1 MRKQQFA
8 TSLPARE
15 NPFQLNPT
23 ESNCTQRTNLHHF
36 PHTPTETKQ
45 KNRSWVSLK
54 HSQLYK
60 ITICF
65 FLTIPYTFY
74 HPNQPNK
81 SAPKKTTN
89 QHSDGNAEHPQGAS
103 PSISPAP
110 APKPPGDMAFGFV
123 AEEFLGESVIDAIY
137 DGKLIY
143 LEWLTNP
150 SNVFWIRHWILLL
163 HIHGSAS
170 KRKRC
175 FRVGHEKSC
184 GLWIPHKNHDSWSEG
199 IITSPTRY
207 YGWFRV
213 ESQCLNLQLQKFFN
227 LLNDLTWEVRK
238 ATKKQ
243 PKSPCFPTF
252 QWSRGGA
259 EKSPVCGKF
268 PVLIVFWWI

>member
-81 SAPKKTTN
+81 SAPKKTTD

-123 AEEFLGESVIDAIY
+123 AEEFLGESVIDAI
-137 DGKLIY
+137 
-143 LEWLTNP
+143 
-150 SNVFWIRHWILLL
+150 LLWWQAY
-163 HIHGSAS
+163 IPGMID
-170 KRKRC
+170 
-175 FRVGHEKSC
+175 KSIQR
-184 GLWIPHKNHDSWSEG
+184 LLDK
-199 IITSPTRY
+199 T
-207 YGWFRV
+207 
-213 ESQCLNLQLQKFFN
+213 LNLIASHP
-227 LLNDLTWEVRK
+227 WVGI
-238 ATKKQ
+238 KKE
-243 PKSPCFPTF
+243 TMF
-252 QWSRGGA
+252 QSRPW
-259 EKSPVCGKF
+259 KKVVVCGYHTKIMIHDRKE
-268 PVLIVFWWI
+268 L